1 MTIAATRQ
9 SNYPANSLE
18 RYARAAHAAGCP
30 RDQVSRFVRGGYVAQ
45 PKQLLFHAAARAC
58 DVTGGPEEVG
68 FGGSRGPGKSHAM
81 LAQIGLDDCQRQP
94 GLKALILRKVGK
106 AVRESVKDMIPRIFH
121 QTPHSFNRSDGTI
134 EFANGSRIILGH
146 YKDEK
151 DVDNYLGLEYDV
163 IGIEEATTLSAKK
176 DEIIGTCLRTSKPNW
191 RPRKYSTTNP
201 GGIGHQ
207 WYKKRYIDPFRQ
219 HQEQRTRFIPATSQD
234 NRFLNPEYRA
244 TLDRLIGW
252 MLKAWRDGDWDIA
265 AGQYFTN
272 WNESLHVIDAPLI
285 GVDWRVWLS
294 FDYGYNHWTVAHLLA
309 QTNDGVIIV
318 VDEHAARRTQIV
330 THIELMDAMLGR
342 NGIKKERLSSMV
354 AGHDIFSQDKNGKTI
369 ADDYAAAG
377 YRFTPAAV
385 SRINGASELTTRLGE
400 PPKLRPTLKIVRRCT
415 RLIDCLPNL
424 QHDPDRPEDVLK
436 VDCDPDTGDGGDD
449 AYDSCRYGVMTQAIS
464 AGWTP
469 DALKALGS
477 RRSV

>member
-1 MTIAATRQ
+1 VR
-9 SNYPANSLE
+9 
-18 RYARAAHAAGCP
+18 
-30 RDQVSRFVRGGYVAQ
+30 RFVAGQYVAQ

-58 DVTGGPEEVG
+58 DATGGPGEVG
-68 FGGSRGPGKSHAM
+68 FGGARGPGKSHAM

-121 QTPHSFNRSDGTI
+121 TTPHSFNRSDGTI
-134 EFANGSRIILGH
+134 EFVNGSRIILGH

-207 WYKKRYIDPFRQ
+207 YYKKRFIDPFR
-219 HQEQRTRFIPATSQD
+219 HNCETRTRFIPATSQD

-265 AGQYFTN
+265 AGQFFTN
-272 WNESLHVIDAPLI
+272 WSESLHVIDRVAI
-285 GVDWRVWLS
+285 GVDWPVWLS
-294 FDYGYNHWTVAHLLA
+294 FDYGYNHWTVAHLLT

-318 VDEHAARRTQIV
+318 VDEHAARRTQIA
-330 THIELMDAMLGR
+330 THIEMMNVMLQR
-342 NGIKKERLSSMV
+342 NMIAKDRLSALV

-369 ADDYAAAG
+369 ADDYASGG
-377 YRFTPAAV
+377 YRFTPAAI
-385 SRINGASELTTRLGE
+385 SRINGAQELTTRLGE
-400 PPKLRPTLKIVRRCT
+400 LPKLAPTLKIMRRCVQ
-415 RLIDCLPNL
+415 LIECLPNL

-449 AYDSCRYGVMTQAIS
+449 AYDSCRYGVMSKPTIIRRTQS
-464 AGWTP
+464 P
-469 DALKALGS
+469 LGDY
-477 RRSV
+477 RG